1 MQRSE
6 TQDAEL
12 VQESKGKL
20 LCIGGICEPDNVAI
34 SLSLSQKLRLRNL
47 WTMRKLKRWRRKRR
61 RKRKERNLA
70 HMLNSQ
76 QNR

>member
-20 LCIGGICEPDNVAI
+20 LCNRGICEPDNVAI
-34 SLSLSQKLRLRNL
+34 VLCHYSLRN
-47 WTMRKLKRWRRKRR
+47 
-61 RKRKERNLA
+61 
-70 HMLNSQ
+70 
-76 QNR
+76 